1 MILEYKLDYRSSSM
15 VYEKIFLNQ
24 LAESN
29 LNGNISRVSESE
41 ASAPN
46 ILKLFVE
53 ANTTEELEKFATNF
67 SNALPHSIFLYSTE
81 ASMVEE
87 MPTEPYIIEDKKIPT
102 APCPKCLAKIKESY
116 NIFTQCNV
124 CGYME
129 QPVGASIEN
138 TQNRIIES
146 AQKIKEKKIIEINT
160 FYGKYFV
167 GLPSAICNSIEF
179 DILAYDLATV
189 ERYANVEEY
198 ELNALAS
205 FEKPKIKLKKKM
217 KFIMDYEEV
226 EAELIRFRL
235 ADDAILY
242 LLMQELHNIGV
253 DVLFISKDRV
263 GLESETSAPNKARL
277 KPSIPNIE
285 TLLLT
290 KIENEQEPIEIVA
303 SPKHILILKEN
314 QPKSQIDDF
323 NAIVKQNN
331 LSQKYKNIAG
341 VNLNREYSNIIIQ
354 GERFGLIEYLA
365 FDFSFNSIADIFA
378 QIDSSDEE
386 AQRLLNNYKNKFPE
400 LYERVSKIKFAN
412 NKFSIYRL
420 WGVIA
425 MILDFADNPQDG
437 AKILEENAM
446 CFLGDRGVRI
456 DYKLISKNGKPHFDP
471 IMTIRTAISFK
482 LAGVDNLGLSYGVIE
497 SFLEFITNEI
507 DELQQSMEIEG
518 VVISGSLLSN
528 RRIFSKIS
536 QEVSQN
542 HKVYF
547 EI

>member
-29 LNGNISRVSESE
+29 LKGNISKDGFE
-41 ASAPN
+41 
-46 ILKLFVE
+46 LKLFVE
-53 ANTTEELEKFATNF
+53 ADTTEELESFATNF
-67 SNALPHSIFLYSTE
+67 ANALPHSIFLYSTE

-124 CGYME
+124 CGYE
-129 QPVGASIEN
+129 KQPVGASIED

-205 FEKPKIKLKKKM
+205 FEKPRIRLKKKM

-253 DVLFISKDRV
+253 DALFISKNRIDTEER
-263 GLESETSAPNKARL
+263 
-277 KPSIPNIE
+277 
-285 TLLLT
+285 LLLT
-290 KIENEQEPIEIVA
+290 KIKQELEPIEIVA
-303 SPKHILILKEN
+303 SPKHILILKES
-314 QPKSQIDDF
+314 QAKSQIDDF
-323 NAIVKQNN
+323 NAIVKQHN
-331 LSQKYKNIAG
+331 LSDRYKNIAG

-365 FDFSFNSIADIFA
+365 FDFSFDSIADIFA
-378 QIDSSDEE
+378 QIELSDKE

-400 LYERVSKIKFAN
+400 LYKRVSKIEFTD

-420 WGVIA
+420 WGVIT
-425 MILDFADNPQDG
+425 MILDLTDNPRDG

-456 DYKLISKNGKPHFDP
+456 DYKLISKNGKPYFDP
-471 IMTIRTAISFK
+471 LMTIRTAISFK
-482 LAGVDNLGLSYGVIE
+482 LAGVDELGLCYGVIE
-497 SFLEFITNEI
+497 SFLEFVTNEI
-507 DELQQSMEIEG
+507 DELKQSMDIEA
-518 VVISGSLLSN
+518 VVISGSLLEN
-528 RRIFSKIS
+528 RRVFYKIAS
-536 QEVSQN
+536 EVSQN
-542 HKVYF
+542 HKLYF
-547 EI
+547 NN